1 MAQGVAAKAGF
12 AEIPGTISVEESAS
26 QIVALVERAGT
37 YESGVFVDY
46 KGDAMAW

>member
-12 AEIPGTISVEESAS
+12 DEIPGTITVEESAS
-26 QIVALVERAGT
+26 QIVALVHRADR
-37 YESGVFVDY
+37 YASGSFVDY